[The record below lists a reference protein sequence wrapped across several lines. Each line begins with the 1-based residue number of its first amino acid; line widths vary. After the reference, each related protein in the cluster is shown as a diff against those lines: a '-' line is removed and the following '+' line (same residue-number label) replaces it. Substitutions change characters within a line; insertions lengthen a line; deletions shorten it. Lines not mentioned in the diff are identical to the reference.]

1 MPKYSFTIL
10 GKSFCSK
17 KAITSR
23 CRLIR
28 DNYEYGQFLNVS
40 DTAFILECVNVFC
53 PKDKS
58 YLINNIAKIFVDK
71 APQKLENGY
80 LYHKD
85 TKCFYAILKG
95 NEMKDDFGLF
105 QWIDKYNRDTRM
117 CDIHEAARN
126 AIKNTVISV
135 IKDIK
140 FPHKSEMPNSNVVIQ
155 SRDDASCESL
165 R

>member
-10 GKSFCSK
+10 GEPFCSK
-17 KAITSR
+17 KTIKSR

-28 DNYEYGQFLNVS
+28 DNYEYGQFLNES

-80 LYHKD
+80 LYGGVSKRRILFFYKQSPDFHKPGLCHVQ
-85 TKCFYAILKG
+85 KILY
-95 NEMKDDFGLF
+95 L
-105 QWIDKYNRDTRM
+105 
-117 CDIHEAARN
+117 
-126 AIKNTVISV
+126 
-135 IKDIK
+135 
-140 FPHKSEMPNSNVVIQ
+140 
-155 SRDDASCESL
+155 
-165 R
+165 

>member
-10 GKSFCSK
+10 GKPFCSK

-80 LYHKD
+80 LI
-85 TKCFYAILKG
+85 TKPQSVFMLYLK
-95 NEMKDDFGLF
+95 EMK
-105 QWIDKYNRDTRM
+105 
-117 CDIHEAARN
+117 
-126 AIKNTVISV
+126 
-135 IKDIK
+135 
-140 FPHKSEMPNSNVVIQ
+140 
-155 SRDDASCESL
+155 
-165 R
+165 

>member
-23 CRLIR
+23 CILIR

-58 YLINNIAKIFVDK
+58 YLIITLRKYLLI
-71 APQKLENGY
+71 KL
-80 LYHKD
+80 
-85 TKCFYAILKG
+85 
-95 NEMKDDFGLF
+95 
-105 QWIDKYNRDTRM
+105 
-117 CDIHEAARN
+117 
-126 AIKNTVISV
+126 
-135 IKDIK
+135 
-140 FPHKSEMPNSNVVIQ
+140 HKS
-155 SRDDASCESL
+155 
-165 R
+165 